1 MTDSF
6 YFDNT
11 NGVKTLRCR
20 ALDEIGFK
28 KHCFTTRAGGVS
40 RGYLSETNLSF
51 SREARENVLENYR
64 RVFEAAGFSGS
75 AVLSN
80 QEHTDIVLTVD
91 GTHKTGGFWTA
102 DRAADGFVTN
112 ERGLCLVIFV
122 ADCVPVIIADPQK
135 KAAAC
140 VHSGWRGTALGIT
153 AAAVRK
159 LMQNYGCDP
168 RDMTAAVGPCIGA
181 CCYEVGQ
188 DVFDG
193 FTARDLS
200 LSRFFEKKTG
210 GKYMLDLNG
219 ANRAVLESAGLLPEN
234 IHLSCECTYC
244 NSDIYYS
251 HRATN
256 GKRGNMAAMVE
267 I

>member
-6 YFDNT
+6 YFDNS

-20 ALDEIGFK
+20 ALDDIGFE
-28 KHCFTTRAGGVS
+28 KHCFTTRIGGVS

-51 SREARENVLENYR
+51 SREARENVQENYR

-80 QEHTDIVLTVD
+80 QQHTDSVLTVD
-91 GTHKTGGFWTA
+91 SSHKTGGFWFA
-102 DRAADGFVTN
+102 EQAVDGFVTN
-112 ERGLCLVIFV
+112 ERGLCLVTFV
-122 ADCVPVIIADPQK
+122 ADCVPVIIADPEK
-135 KAAAC
+135 RAAAC
-140 VHSGWRGTALGIT
+140 VHSGWRGTALGIA

-159 LMQNYGCDP
+159 MTENYGCDP
-168 RDMTAAVGPCIGA
+168 CNLTAAVGPCIGA

-193 FTARDLS
+193 FTKNNPEF
-200 LSRFFEKKTG
+200 SRFFEKKTG
-210 GKYMLDLNG
+210 GKCMLDLNG
-219 ANRAVLESAGLLPEN
+219 ANRAVLIGAGLMPEN
-234 IHLSCECTYC
+234 IYLSYECTNC

>member
-64 RVFEAAGFSGS
+64 R
-75 AVLSN
+75 
-80 QEHTDIVLTVD
+80 
-91 GTHKTGGFWTA
+91 
-102 DRAADGFVTN
+102 
-112 ERGLCLVIFV
+112 LVIFV